1 MSFFKNIQTKNQ
13 KLIIPF
19 FKEKELE
26 VYMKREDLIHP
37 IISGNKFRKLKYNI
51 LSIDKKNQLISFGG
65 AYSNHLLALSYIG
78 KHENLNTV
86 GIVRGEE
93 LKNIELNPTLKR
105 CLENGMKLK
114 FVDRNEYR
122 SRNNEY
128 YIEKLKNTYKNSVI
142 IPEGGTNKKGIKGC
156 EEILS
161 DYDKAFFDVIC
172 VPVGSGGT
180 FSGLINSSS
189 KKQLV
194 IGFSSLKNS
203 NLKNDINKFV
213 VKNNWKLIDEDYFG
227 GYAKFNQ
234 ELISFINNF
243 YEITKIKLDPIYN
256 SKMIFRIIDMIKKNK
271 WRFGKRILIINTGGL
286 QSLESFNKLLKNKK
300 CETISYS
307 I

>member
-19 FKEKELE
+19 INEKDFEL
-26 VYMKREDLIHP
+26 YMKREDLIHP
-37 IISGNKFRKLKYNI
+37 VISGNKFRKLKYNI
-51 LSIDKKNQLISFGG
+51 QSIDKKKQLISFGG

-78 KHENLNTV
+78 KYENLNTV

-93 LKNIELNPTLKR
+93 LKNLELNPTLKR
-105 CLENGMKLK
+105 CIENGMKLK

-122 SRNNEY
+122 LRNNKV
-128 YIEKLKNTYKNSVI
+128 YIKKLKKTYMNSLI
-142 IPEGGTNKKGIKGC
+142 IPEGGTNDKGIKGC

-161 DYDKAFFDVIC
+161 DDDRVFFDVIC

-194 IGFSSLKNS
+194 IGFSSLNNS
-203 NLKNDINKFV
+203 NLKNDIIKFV
-213 VKNNWKLIDEDYFG
+213 NKKNWELIEDDVFG

-243 YEITKIKLDPIYN
+243 YNITKIKLDPIYN
-256 SKMIFRIIDMIKKNK
+256 SKMIFRIIDTIKKKK

-286 QSLESFNKLLKNKK
+286 QSIESFNNLLKNKK
-300 CETISYS
+300 CETISFTT
-307 I
+307 

>member
-19 FKEKELE
+19 INEKDFEL
-26 VYMKREDLIHP
+26 YMKREDLIHP
-37 IISGNKFRKLKYNI
+37 VISGNKFRKLKYNI
-51 LSIDKKNQLISFGG
+51 QSIDKKKQLISFGG

-78 KHENLNTV
+78 KYENLNTV

-93 LKNIELNPTLKR
+93 LKNLELNTTLKR
-105 CLENGMKLK
+105 CIENGMKLK

-122 SRNNEY
+122 LRNNKV
-128 YIEKLKNTYKNSVI
+128 YIKKLKKTYMNSLI
-142 IPEGGTNKKGIKGC
+142 IPEGGTNDKGIKGC

-161 DYDKAFFDVIC
+161 DDDRVFFDVIC

-194 IGFSSLKNS
+194 IGFSSLNNS
-203 NLKNDINKFV
+203 NLKNDIIKLVNK
-213 VKNNWKLIDEDYFG
+213 KNWELIEDDVFG

-243 YEITKIKLDPIYN
+243 YNITKIKLDPIYN
-256 SKMIFRIIDMIKKNK
+256 SKMIFRIIDTIKKKK

-286 QSLESFNKLLKNKK
+286 QSIESFNNLLKNKK
-300 CETISYS
+300 CETISFTT
-307 I
+307 

>member
-1 MSFFKNIQTKNQ
+1 
-13 KLIIPF
+13 
-19 FKEKELE
+19 
-26 VYMKREDLIHP
+26 MKREDLIHP
-37 IISGNKFRKLKYNI
+37 VISGNKFRKLKYNI
-51 LSIDKKNQLISFGG
+51 QSIDKKKQLISFGG

-78 KHENLNTV
+78 KYENLNTV

-93 LKNIELNPTLKR
+93 LKNLELNPTLKR
-105 CLENGMKLK
+105 CIENGMKLK

-122 SRNNEY
+122 LRNNKV
-128 YIEKLKNTYKNSVI
+128 YIKKLKKTYMNSLI
-142 IPEGGTNKKGIKGC
+142 IPEGGTNDKGIKGC

-161 DYDKAFFDVIC
+161 DDDRVFFDVIC

-194 IGFSSLKNS
+194 IGFSSLNNS
-203 NLKNDINKFV
+203 NLKNDIIKFV
-213 VKNNWKLIDEDYFG
+213 NKKNWELIEDDVFG

-243 YEITKIKLDPIYN
+243 YNITKIKLDPIYN
-256 SKMIFRIIDMIKKNK
+256 SKMIFRIIDTIKKKK

-286 QSLESFNKLLKNKK
+286 QSIESFNNLLKNKK
-300 CETISYS
+300 CETISFTT
-307 I
+307 